1 MKKNKY
7 SLHLFGN
14 IFFTK
19 GFHRSVISDLQFNR
33 IYIVPNSLYYFLYN
47 NQLESDSVK
56 DFKTINF
63 EYNTWIEYLIENRLA
78 HITNLSDH
86 FPKINLDF
94 VTPSIITNITVEI
107 NDLTI
112 SYLASNFF
120 LKTINKFCVKAIFID
135 SVNGNLFHLNKL
147 LVLISSSS
155 IDHIEI
161 YFKCIN
167 DKAID
172 VVDELIEK
180 GKIKTFTYY
189 NTSNSNDN
197 IIHDSIIV
205 SNSDIDKVSI
215 NCGVVLLNNAY
226 SNIKLFSESQNYNTC
241 LNRKISIDKDGNI
254 KNCPSMP
261 QSFGN
266 IKDTTLEEAINHPD
280 FKKYWNVNKDMIAVC
295 KDCEF
300 RHICTDCRAYTERTH
315 FEDDIDLSKPLKCG
329 YNPYT
334 NEWAEWST
342 NPLKE
347 KAIEYYGMQDLVKKD
362 A

>member
-14 IFFTK
+14 VFITK
-19 GFHRSVISDLQFNR
+19 GFNRSLISDLQFNNVH
-33 IYIVPNSLYYFLYN
+33 IVPNSLYYFLYN
-47 NQLESDSVK
+47 NQLESDSTK

-63 EYNTWIEYLIENRLA
+63 ENNIWIEYLIENRLA
-78 HITNLSDH
+78 HITNLSGH

-94 VTPSIITNITVEI
+94 FTPSIITNITVEI
-107 NDLTI
+107 SDLTI
-112 SYLASNFF
+112 SYLLSNFF
-120 LKTINKFCVKAIFID
+120 LKTLNKFCVKAIFIN
-135 SVNGNLFHLNKL
+135 SVDGNEDHLIKIL
-147 LVLISSSS
+147 ELISSSS

-167 DKAID
+167 DKSFD
-172 VVDELIEK
+172 VNKVAKK

-189 NTSNSNDN
+189 NTSHSNDK
-197 IIHDSIIV
+197 IINDSIVV
-205 SNSDIDKVSI
+205 SHSDIDKVNI
-215 NCGVVLLNNAY
+215 NCGVVLLNNSH
-226 SNIKLFSESQNYNTC
+226 SNIKLFSESQSYNTC

-254 KNCPSMP
+254 RNCPSMP
-261 QSFGN
+261 QSYGN
-266 IKDTTLEEAINHPD
+266 IKDTTLEEALNHPD

-315 FEDDIDLSKPLKCG
+315 FDGEIDLSKPLKCG